1 MEKGVK
7 KNPYEILG
15 VAPNA
20 DADTLRKAYRKLARL
35 YHPDVNPGDTAAE
48 ERFKE
53 ISQAYA
59 VLSDAEKR
67 SQYDEFGE
75 AALNGGFDP
84 AAARRAREAYGAQ
97 FRGGGFGGGGGGGA
111 HDFTGEFS
119 FGDLD
124 DLLGGAFGRGRGRS
138 TRRRRPTRGPD
149 LNASISLDFLDA
161 ARGGEQPVS
170 IARPTADGTAVQERL
185 TVRIPP
191 GVADGGRIR
200 LAGKGGTIEGVPPG
214 DLYLDVRVRP
224 HPIFRRD
231 GRDLHLELPV
241 NFREATLGAKVEIPT
256 LDGRATVTI
265 PPGTRG
271 GSKLRLRGKGIPATR
286 SGSAGDLIATVQI
299 EVPRDLDEE
308 GRGAVEALEAYDP
321 PDLRKELFS

>member
-1 MEKGVK
+1 VK

-35 YHPDVNPGDTAAE
+35 YHPDVNPDDTAAE

-53 ISQAYA
+53 ISQAYS

-67 SQYDEFGE
+67 SHYDEFGE
-75 AALNGGFDP
+75 AALDGGFDP

-97 FRGGGFGGGGGGGA
+97 FGRGSRAGGA
-111 HDFTGEFS
+111 HDFAGEFS

-124 DLLGGAFGRGRGRS
+124 DLLGGAFGRGGRS
-138 TRRRRPTRGPD
+138 TRRRRPARGPD

-161 ARGGEQPVS
+161 ARGGEQRVS

-200 LAGKGGTIEGVPPG
+200 LAGKGGAIEGVPPG

-224 HPIFRRD
+224 HPIFRRE

-241 NFREATLGAKVEIPT
+241 NFREATLGAKIEIPT

-286 SGSAGDLIATVQI
+286 GGSTGDLIATVQI
-299 EVPRDLDEE
+299 EVPRDLDEQ
-308 GRGAVEALEAYDP
+308 GRRAVEALEAYDP
-321 PDLRKELFS
+321 PDLRKEFFS